1 MISKSLSLALIV
13 LLLLT
18 ADIFGGQTGKI
29 SGIIK
34 DKKTGE
40 PLVGVNV
47 ALEHTSMGAA
57 TDING
62 YYVILNVFPGDY
74 TINISMVGY
83 RKVKIQGVVVTAD
96 KTTPINIQL
105 EQESVGLKEI
115 VVTAKKPVID
125 RDLTSSELT
134 VTSKDIKNLPV
145 ESLTDVLNLKAGVI
159 TDASG
164 GIHIR
169 GGRASEVGYLVDG
182 IPVTDN
188 YSGSQGSTVD
198 VQFLQEVKVISG
210 VFNAEYGQAMSGI
223 VDLITK
229 RGEDHFE
236 GNINVS
242 TGDYLSQANNIFLG
256 INRFN
261 PIGVSDIKADLAGP
275 IKIFGKRISYDIA
288 ARRFGNEGWLFG
300 QRRFNPTDS
309 SWSTNNIYHI
319 QATGD
324 NKIVSLNSFL
334 NYNFQTKLNIDA
346 TGSLKLS
353 DLFLYDNTTSQTY
366 NHLFK
371 YDPNGEPTNYEQSF
385 NNIFSITYLFSSR
398 TYLTLKHSFK
408 RSILQTYVYPNINDP
423 RYADPQLLKQLTSF
437 SFLTGG
443 TDMVHDKRISDV
455 NTIKLDIVSQLDEI
469 NEFKTGAELDLNVIN
484 LDNKTALYHDTTTI
498 FDFNSFLNDGKFVDK
513 PLSFAYYIQ
522 DKIEYKSIIINAG
535 IRYDYFNSFGDIPT
549 DPRDPANSPKIK
561 AKPQY
566 QFSPRLGIAF
576 PISAEGTIHFSYGH
590 FFQVPP
596 FEYMYANPTFKVG
609 PGGLYTL
616 MGNANLKAQSTVAYE
631 LGINY
636 VFSNLIGLE
645 VIGYH
650 KDFTNLL
657 STQILNT
664 YISSDRYALYTNMD
678 YGQAKGITISL
689 FKQSTD
695 KDHFSVSLDYTL
707 QVAEGNA
714 SDPNDAFNK
723 AQGNPP
729 QKPNIQVV
737 PLNWDQTHTINLSLS
752 YNIPNDLNLG
762 ITAKYGSGMPYT
774 PTIQSQTASIENSAR
789 MPSQTNVDLQ
799 FNKYISFGN
808 FAFQLFVR
816 VFNLFDERNEINVY
830 TDTGRATY
838 SLASHYNPENQGAN
852 TLSEF
857 LIRPDFYSEPR
868 RVLIGL
874 SYNLPF

>member
-1 MISKSLSLALIV
+1 
-13 LLLLT
+13 
-18 ADIFGGQTGKI
+18 
-29 SGIIK
+29 
-34 DKKTGE
+34 
-40 PLVGVNV
+40 
-47 ALEHTSMGAA
+47 
-57 TDING
+57 
-62 YYVILNVFPGDY
+62 
-74 TINISMVGY
+74 
-83 RKVKIQGVVVTAD
+83 
-96 KTTPINIQL
+96 
-105 EQESVGLKEI
+105 
-115 VVTAKKPVID
+115 
-125 RDLTSSELT
+125 
-134 VTSKDIKNLPV
+134 
-145 ESLTDVLNLKAGVI
+145 
-159 TDASG
+159 
-164 GIHIR
+164 
-169 GGRASEVGYLVDG
+169 
-182 IPVTDN
+182 
-188 YSGSQGSTVD
+188 
-198 VQFLQEVKVISG
+198 
-210 VFNAEYGQAMSGI
+210 
-223 VDLITK
+223 
-229 RGEDHFE
+229 
-236 GNINVS
+236 
-242 TGDYLSQANNIFLG
+242 
-256 INRFN
+256 
-261 PIGVSDIKADLAGP
+261 
-275 IKIFGKRISYDIA
+275 
-288 ARRFGNEGWLFG
+288 
-300 QRRFNPTDS
+300 
-309 SWSTNNIYHI
+309 
-319 QATGD
+319 
-324 NKIVSLNSFL
+324 
-334 NYNFQTKLNIDA
+334 
-346 TGSLKLS
+346 
-353 DLFLYDNTTSQTY
+353 
-366 NHLFK
+366 
-371 YDPNGEPTNYEQSF
+371 
-385 NNIFSITYLFSSR
+385 
-398 TYLTLKHSFK
+398 
-408 RSILQTYVYPNINDP
+408 
-423 RYADPQLLKQLTSF
+423 
-437 SFLTGG
+437 
-443 TDMVHDKRISDV
+443 
-455 NTIKLDIVSQLDEI
+455 
-469 NEFKTGAELDLNVIN
+469 
-484 LDNKTALYHDTTTI
+484 
-498 FDFNSFLNDGKFVDK
+498 
-513 PLSFAYYIQ
+513 
-522 DKIEYKSIIINAG
+522 
-535 IRYDYFNSFGDIPT
+535 
-549 DPRDPANSPKIK
+549 
-561 AKPQY
+561 
-566 QFSPRLGIAF
+566 
-576 PISAEGTIHFSYGH
+576 
-590 FFQVPP
+590 
-596 FEYMYANPTFKVG
+596 
-609 PGGLYTL
+609 GLYTL

-636 VFSNLIGLE
+636 VFLNLIGLE